1 MSKTL
6 DVLLVVLML
15 GAAAW
20 TFGQKYQAEAV
31 EHQISLL
38 DRKIALEKETIQLLD
53 ADWSLLNQPNR
64 LEQLA
69 KAFQDTLKLDP
80 TDPEQIVEPNQLP
93 SPPVPVV
100 LPDEHK
106 PHDRFAAVDRS
117 KSR

>member
-6 DVLLVVLML
+6 DVLLVILML

-20 TFGQKYQAEAV
+20 TFGQKYQAESV
-31 EHQISLL
+31 EHQIALL

-69 KAFQDTLKLDP
+69 KSFQDTLKLNP
-80 TDPEQIVEPNQLP
+80 TAPEQIVEPNQLP
-93 SPPVPVV
+93 SPPLPVV
-100 LPDEHK
+100 PETDQKNRE
-106 PHDRFAAVDRS
+106 RFAAVDRS